1 MKVKKDDR
9 IVLDPSSKEFERL
22 YIDLRSCE
30 KRIYTDEEVAWLP
43 DISEDHVHRK
53 EWEIRKASAKK
64 FLRYLVHKNRP
75 LKILEVGCGNGWLS
89 YQLSTI
95 PYFSVTGID
104 INLEE
109 LQQAERVFAAIP
121 NLNFSYG
128 DIGSMEFEQ
137 FDLIVF
143 AAAIQYF
150 PSFSEIIETA
160 SGLLND
166 EGEIH
171 LIDSHFYSETEVKE
185 AEKRSHIYFHNHGF
199 DGMCRFYFHHSLNEL
214 KAFNFSILY
223 DPKSRWNRIFKKKNP
238 FYWIHIKK

>member
-53 EWEIRKASAKK
+53 EWEVRKASAKK
-64 FLRYLVHKNRP
+64 LIRYLGHKKQS
-75 LKILEVGCGNGWLS
+75 LKIFEVGCGNGWLS

-95 PYFSVTGID
+95 PYSSVTGID

-121 NLNFSYG
+121 NLNFIYG
-128 DIGSMEFEQ
+128 DIGSMEFEK
-137 FDLIVF
+137 FDVIVF

-150 PSFSEIIETA
+150 PSFSKVIE
-160 SGLLND
+160 SVSILLN
-166 EGEIH
+166 EGGEIH
-171 LIDSHFYSETEVKE
+171 LIDSHFYSATEVRE
-185 AEKRSHIYFHNHGF
+185 AEIRSDIYFHNHGF
-199 DGMCRFYFHHSLNEL
+199 DGMSKFYFHHSLKEL

-223 DPKSRWNRIFKKKNP
+223 DPKSRWNKIFKKKNP
-238 FYWIHIKK
+238 FYWIRIKK